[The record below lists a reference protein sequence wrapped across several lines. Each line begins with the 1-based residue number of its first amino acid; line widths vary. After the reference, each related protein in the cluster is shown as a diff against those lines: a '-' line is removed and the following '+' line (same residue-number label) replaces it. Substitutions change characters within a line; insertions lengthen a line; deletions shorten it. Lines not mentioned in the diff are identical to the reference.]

1 MTSNSSLPS
10 RANLAMLAIVAEGF
24 LSRLSFGIISFALPL
39 YAHRLGLSLVEIGFL
54 MTLNQVVAMVL
65 KPAMGLVA
73 DRVGLKRSF
82 TVSIAVRSFVALF
95 LVVAQSPW
103 QLYVIKSL
111 HGGSK
116 ALRDPAASALI
127 AEQGGKKAIASAF
140 AWYHTAKIV
149 AGSMGKAIA
158 GILLTVTASNFPLVF
173 NMAFLLSL
181 LPLYSVIRYVKA
193 TRPGSETSV
202 VPKSSSEPSILDSQ
216 KTQPDFSSQ
225 SSYSVLIPFTILSF
239 AINGTAEMLRGLF
252 PILAIEYA
260 GLNEAQTGIIYTVS
274 TIVVLISG
282 PVFGW
287 LADHGR
293 QEWVLLVRSLGN
305 ILSSIVYIMAPNLA
319 GFTVGKLA
327 DDMGK
332 AAFRPAWGAMMAH
345 VASYD
350 PQRRAQ
356 TMSWMLMGEDAG
368 AIAGP
373 IFAGLLWS
381 TWGLPVMLGARVLLA
396 IATEIY
402 TIYLSRSLLGFDR
415 PRAASNK

>member
-1 MTSNSSLPS
+1 
-10 RANLAMLAIVAEGF
+10 MLAIVAEGF

-39 YAHRLGLSLVEIGFL
+39 YAHRLGLSLFEIGFL

-65 KPAMGLVA
+65 KPAMGWVA
-73 DRVGLKRSF
+73 DRVGLKQSF
-82 TVSIAVRSFVALF
+82 TTSIAVRSFIALF

-116 ALRDPAASALI
+116 SLRDPAASALI

-158 GILLTVTASNFPLVF
+158 GILLTLTASNFPMVF
-173 NMAFLLSL
+173 NVAFLLSL
-181 LPLYSVIRYVKA
+181 LPLYSVIRYVKP
-193 TRPGSETSV
+193 TRPEPKASVPQTS
-202 VPKSSSEPSILDSQ
+202 KSSSEQLPPADSQ
-216 KTQPDFSSQ
+216 AHPLNFSA
-225 SSYSVLIPFTILSF
+225 SSSVLIPFTILSF

-274 TIVVLISG
+274 TIVVLVSG
-282 PVFGW
+282 PIFGW

-305 ILSSIVYIMAPNLA
+305 ILSSIVYILAPNLA

-327 DDMGK
+327 DDAGK
-332 AAFRPAWGAMMAH
+332 AAFRPAWGAMMAQ

-381 TWGLPVMLGARVLLA
+381 AWGLPVMLGVRVLLA

-415 PRAASNK
+415 PKAASSK

>member
-1 MTSNSSLPS
+1 MTSNSLPP

-39 YAHRLGLSLVEIGFL
+39 YAHRLGLSLVEIGLL

-65 KPAMGLVA
+65 KPAMGWVA
-73 DRVGLKRSF
+73 DRIGLKQSF
-82 TVSIAVRSFVALF
+82 TISIAVRSFVALS

-158 GILLTVTASNFPLVF
+158 GILLTLTASNFPLVF

-193 TRPGSETSV
+193 TRPESKKSAR
-202 VPKSSSEPSILDSQ
+202 SSSEPSIIDSQ
-216 KTQPDFSSQ
+216 KDQLNFSPQ
-225 SSYSVLIPFTILSF
+225 SPYSVLIPFTILSF

-260 GLNEAQTGIIYTVS
+260 GLNEAQTGIIYTIS

-282 PVFGW
+282 PIFGW

-327 DDMGK
+327 DDAGK

-345 VASYD
+345 VASYN

-368 AIAGP
+368 AIVGP

-381 TWGLPVMLGARVLLA
+381 TWGLPIMLGARVVLA
-396 IATEIY
+396 IGTEIY
-402 TIYLSRSLLGFDR
+402 TVYLSRSLLDFDR
-415 PRAASNK
+415 PKAASNK